1 MGVYVRLTT
10 VTLQNLAVYMRMRCN
25 KYLVLVDINVLEA
38 IKMFLFA
45 VLSCFTVKQFS
56 FFLPLGLIFGQLRY
70 FFRKCFFFCLSKTI
84 WNLKAETENIW
95 FTSLSICRNPNVF
108 RNLTEVDHGES
119 VCRLNNFEIRF
130 RNTAVCPP
138 KRIKSLIRNFRLFW
152 NSLKHFIA
160 INVR

>member
-1 MGVYVRLTT
+1 MSTFSFSWYGSSWGY
-10 VTLQNLAVYMRMRCN
+10 
-25 KYLVLVDINVLEA
+25 
-38 IKMFLFA
+38 KMFLFA
-45 VLSCFTVKQFS
+45 VKVVLLSNNLSQFS
-56 FFLPLGLIFGQLRY
+56 FFLPLGLIFGQLRC
-70 FFRKCFFFCLSKTI
+70 FFRKFFFCLNKTI

-152 NSLKHFIA
+152 NSLKHFIV
-160 INVR
+160 IKVR